1 MKAKVFFVII
11 ILLFISIFM
20 AETLLAGPQ
29 ERIGGFSEQLD
40 IRDIKGPIKPYQ
52 LFFYI
57 TAGLFFTILLGLFSI
72 YLILKI
78 KKRKI
83 KLTSSL
89 PAYETAYKAL
99 EDLKKKGLIKK
110 DKIEEYYIELF
121 DIIRQYLENRFEIK
135 ISTMTTEEF
144 LINFKGANNGS
155 FKYERLL
162 RDFLTHCDMIKF
174 ARYEPSGDEIEQS
187 FTSAKEIIKIT
198 K

>member
-1 MKAKVFFVII
+1 
-11 ILLFISIFM
+11 M
-20 AETLLAGPQ
+20 AEILSAVAQ
-29 ERIGGFSEQLD
+29 ERIGGFSEELD

-57 TAGLFFTILLGLFSI
+57 IAGLFFTILLGLFSA

-89 PAYETAYKAL
+89 SAYETTYNAL

-110 DKIEEYYIELF
+110 GKIEEYHIELS
-121 DIIRQYLENRFEIK
+121 DIIRQYLESKFEIK
-135 ISTMTTEEF
+135 ASTMTIEEF

-155 FKYERLL
+155 FEYKRLL
-162 RDFLTHCDMIKF
+162 RDFLMHCDMVKF

-187 FTSAKEIIKIT
+187 FRSARELIKIT
-198 K
+198 E